1 MSLVLPTASALFPTV
16 SHVLV
21 SVATTGLMRRDQ
33 AMVAQVGLF
42 CKKHYTICLN
52 KDGRRGENN

>member
-33 AMVAQVGLF
+33 AMLALVRFEVKLIMKAV
-42 CKKHYTICLN
+42 
-52 KDGRRGENN
+52 